1 MVRACPGDAFVAK
14 VAALSV
20 ILCAAIGITLAH
32 ARENAAGLTVQTGAY
47 GPANA
52 VTISRDAS
60 LTCAQ
65 GPVAIDGDGRLG
77 YLVPVVGPSVLRGS
91 RDLGQTIYY
100 RVVAMDE
107 LTDDLRSSITV
118 CKSGH

>member
-1 MVRACPGDAFVAK
+1 MVRVCSGDAFVAK
-14 VAALSV
+14 VAALSF
-20 ILCAAIGITLAH
+20 ILVAATGISLAH
-32 ARENAAGLTVQTGAY
+32 ARENAAGVSVQTGSN

-91 RDLGQTIYY
+91 RDSGQTIYY

-107 LTDDLRSSITV
+107 LTDDLRSNFTV
-118 CKSGH
+118 CKPGQ